1 MATGRSSSV
10 AGGVDRAP
18 KPGAAGTRET
28 GAELAK
34 SWLMEI
40 VERTPLERM
49 DEAPLDWIAREG
61 PSLVADILTGI
72 EDHTASGELE
82 LPAAGLER
90 LSELGRLRRGDGA
103 PTLIPRDLSALQ
115 AILIEALRRD
125 VPERGIGSF
134 AASVERLAEIF
145 GGIQAMVSDD
155 LVNGRTEGAPF
166 DELTGLQREVHLHEW
181 LRVLLAEQRR
191 YDHPFAL
198 VTIGIEGL
206 KRIREAH
213 GEDAGDRMLA
223 ALGTIVRRQIRTVD
237 QAFRLG
243 DDEFCVL
250 APHQRA
256 DAMVVLAD
264 RLCRV
269 IDGAQGPESPRV
281 AIAAGIAGCPDH
293 GDDAESLL
301 SAAEQAM
308 WAANAAGRNA
318 TVSGPH
324 A

>member
-1 MATGRSSSV
+1 
-10 AGGVDRAP
+10 
-18 KPGAAGTRET
+18 
-28 GAELAK
+28 
-34 SWLMEI
+34 MEI
-40 VERTPLERM
+40 VERTPLERI

-61 PSLVADILTGI
+61 PSLIADILTGI
-72 EDHTASGELE
+72 VEHTASGELE

-90 LSELGRLRRGDGA
+90 LSELGQLRRGDGA
-103 PTLIPRDLSALQ
+103 PALIPRDLAALQ

-134 AASVERLAEIF
+134 GRSVERLAEIF
-145 GGIQAMVSDD
+145 GGIQAMVSED
-155 LVNGRTEGAPF
+155 LVNERTEGAPL
-166 DELTGLQREVHLHEW
+166 DELTGLQREIHLHDW

-198 VTIGIEGL
+198 VMIGIEGL

-213 GEDAGDRMLA
+213 GDAAGDRMVA

-237 QAFRLG
+237 HAFRLG

-256 DAMVVLAD
+256 DAMVVLGD

-269 IDGAQGPESPRV
+269 VDGAQGPESPRV

-308 WAANAAGRNA
+308 WAANAAGRSA
-318 TVSGPH
+318 IVSGAGP
-324 A
+324 